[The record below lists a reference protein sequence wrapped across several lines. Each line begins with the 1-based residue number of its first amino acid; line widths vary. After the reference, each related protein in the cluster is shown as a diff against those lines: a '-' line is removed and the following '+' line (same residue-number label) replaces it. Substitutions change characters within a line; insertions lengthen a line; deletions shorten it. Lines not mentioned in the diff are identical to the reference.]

1 MSFSSLFLYKRYL
14 KIQSLFL
21 PGHVR
26 PAHNWYG
33 TVLCPDGP
41 PSLPRRQD
49 DTPVG
54 PDPSGRAKQEQAG
67 QEEDRHHVR
76 RGHHNLHRVL
86 GPLPPLLP
94 PGLPPPLHHPV
105 PTHR

>member
-1 MSFSSLFLYKRYL
+1 MSFSSLFLYRRYL

-41 PSLPRRQD
+41 PSVQRRQD
-49 DTPVG
+49 NTAVG
-54 PDPSGRAKQEQAG
+54 PHPPRRPKQEQAG
-67 QEEDRHHVR
+67 QEEDCHHVR
-76 RGHHNLHRVL
+76 RGHHHLHRLL
-86 GPLPPLLP
+86 GPLPRLLSA
-94 PGLPPPLHHPV
+94 GLPPPLHHSV
-105 PTHR
+105 PTHW